1 MTLRQ
6 RLPNRRFREGFEFEH
21 RGLRFTAC
29 LGRYLDGRLGELFL
43 STTKAGTDVDGDA
56 RDLAL
61 LFSMLVQRGEPIENI
76 AAALTKGPDGRP
88 AGILGRALER
98 IGDHAA

>member
-1 MTLRQ
+1 MNRA
-6 RLPNRRFREGFEFEH
+6 RLPNRRYREGFDFEH
-21 RGLRFTAC
+21 RGIRFTAC
-29 LGRYLDGRLGELFL
+29 VGRYPGSNGIGELFL

-61 LFSMLVQRGEPIENI
+61 LFSLLIQRGEPIENI
-76 AAALTKGPDGRP
+76 RAGLTRGADGRA

-98 IGDHAA
+98 IGEEA